1 MKSEC
6 ECECCVSV
14 VFSHNGSFLFVG
26 CVLLWSFFNGVFS
39 SVYTRTK
46 TKQKTLY
53 FVFFFC
59 FVLCCV
65 EYGIKCCQH
74 GVVRIDC

>member
-46 TKQKTLY
+46 TKQKTL
-53 FVFFFC
+53 
-59 FVLCCV
+59 
-65 EYGIKCCQH
+65 
-74 GVVRIDC
+74 

>member
-1 MKSEC
+1 MNVNV
-6 ECECCVSV
+6 VSV
-14 VFSHNGSFLFVG
+14 LFFHIMDLSFLLGACCFGLFLTV
-26 CVLLWSFFNGVFS
+26 CFLRFTPV
-39 SVYTRTK
+39 
-46 TKQKTLY
+46 QKRSKKLY
-53 FVFFFC
+53 KLFFFFG